1 MFITQTGEMSLHGRL
16 VVLSKS
22 LRPLPIV
29 KKCRRNI
36 YDQLTD
42 PEIRYR
48 QRYVDLV
55 VNPGVKE
62 IFRRN
67 KVISTMRS
75 STTQDMEVETYP
87 PTNPWCRCRH
97 SSPTI
102 TTRHRCTSVLPTA
115 LPQTPHRGGF
125 EEI

>member
-1 MFITQTGEMSLHGRL
+1 MGEMSLHVKEL

-22 LRPLPIV
+22 LRPLPVV
-29 KKCRRNI
+29 KKDADGNI

-62 IFRRN
+62 IFRKRN
-67 KVISTMRS
+67 KVISTMRRIFDDAGYMAVS
-75 STTQDMEVETYP
+75 YTHLT
-87 PTNPWCRCRH
+87 
-97 SSPTI
+97 
-102 TTRHRCTSVLPTA
+102 LPT
-115 LPQTPHRGGF
+115 TPYV
-125 EEI
+125 